1 VSVVAELERVW
12 FTWPDR
18 GFSYRCEGCGACCR
32 GLGIGL
38 DVAGGQLAALVAKRP
53 AIAAYVR
60 RRGAA
65 LTVFNPRDRCWF
77 LADDGLCRVEAEDG
91 RAAKPASCRL
101 FPFNRVFRLG
111 SWTVVDYNSVVCP
124 LQVGGEG
131 AIAHAEVWREIEE
144 VADAAIV
151 GTPLPAADAER
162 EGRELVE
169 RERAVSE
176 GCFAAAAAG
185 DLAAAWRAQAG
196 DASLDDARAAIDAA
210 SAAITGAP
218 WRAPTGATLAA
229 ALWLTPSLRFN
240 ELYGPRAG
248 GPRAAIVA
256 ALPRMWLAWLG
267 HVAEGAALAGRE
279 LGLQELT
286 TIWSEQAPLAALA
299 ARWREAPALK
309 PGPIEL
315 PGVDPGGLVRRIGQA
330 CVDNRKPRRVAG
342 ELVAP
347 ILAGAPVIDRVAA
360 VKMADAILRAAFA
373 R

>member
-1 VSVVAELERVW
+1 MSELDRVW

-18 GFSYRCEGCGACCR
+18 GFSYRCEGCGACCK

-38 DVAGGQLAALVAKRP
+38 DVAGGQLAALVEKRP

-77 LADDGLCRVEAEDG
+77 LADDGLCRIEVEDG

-111 SWTVVDYNSVVCP
+111 TWTVVDYNSVVCP
-124 LQVGGEG
+124 LRVGGEG
-131 AIAHAEVWREIEE
+131 AVAHADVWSDIES
-144 VADAAIV
+144 VTDAAIV

-169 RERAVSE
+169 REQPIAAA
-176 GCFAAAAAG
+176 CFAAAAAG
-185 DLAAAWRAQAG
+185 DLGAAWRTQAG
-196 DASLDDARAAIDAA
+196 AASLDEALAAVDAA
-210 SAAITGAP
+210 SVTIIGAP

-248 GPRAAIVA
+248 AARAATVA

-267 HVAEGAALAGRE
+267 HIADGAALAGRD

-286 TIWSEQAPLAALA
+286 TIWSEQAPLTSLA
-299 ARWREAPALK
+299 ARWADTPQLK

-315 PGVDPGGLVRRIGQA
+315 PSVDPGGVVRKLGQA
-330 CVDNRKPRRVAG
+330 CVDNRKARRAAG
-342 ELVAP
+342 ELLAP
-347 ILAGAPVIDRVAA
+347 ILAAASVIDRVAA
-360 VKMADAILRAAFA
+360 IKAADALLRAAFS